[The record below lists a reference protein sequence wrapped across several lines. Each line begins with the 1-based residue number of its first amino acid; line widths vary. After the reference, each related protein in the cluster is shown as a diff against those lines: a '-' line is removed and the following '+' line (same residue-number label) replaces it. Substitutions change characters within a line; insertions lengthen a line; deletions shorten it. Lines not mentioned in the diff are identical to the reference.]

1 MSWSIHPDTCAQA
14 ARALNELLPLVERG
28 ERHRQVYAEEQSQP
42 GYSIKAEE
50 DRIHIGYHTL
60 TDLARGVLDACSH
73 TEDCFTLQRHCAFQ
87 EFGVM
92 ADLSRNAVMK
102 PEAIRRLIRLSALM
116 GYSFVGLYMEDTI
129 QLDGEP
135 YFGYQR
141 GAMTKKEL
149 QELDRYAASLGVELR
164 PYLQTLAHLN
174 QIMRYQ
180 RYDAINDT
188 GDILLAG
195 DERTYH
201 LLDRLLKTVSDC
213 FTTRKVNIGMDEAAL
228 VGAGKY
234 LDQNGYR
241 PRIEI
246 LQEHLARVLG
256 LCEKYGLK
264 AQMWSDMF
272 FNLAYG
278 SYDKAAEGASAQC
291 QPEIPPQVEL
301 AFWDYFHVGQARYET
316 MLQKHRQMAGRV
328 AFAGGAWK
336 WSGFTPSN
344 AFSIEAGRDALN
356 ACIKEQVESAV
367 ITAWG
372 DNGAE
377 ASMFSI
383 LPVLYAD
390 AALAWGQPGEREGFE
405 ILTGVR
411 FSDFLEL
418 DRPSRFSPDP
428 AVHGN
433 ASKFLLYNDPLLGTY
448 DSLVPEDVEA
458 FYAQAARELARVE
471 SIAGEY
477 AGLFRTQKTLS
488 MLLEK
493 KAALGRN
500 IKRAYDSGDRE
511 QLRQITEYEIPQ
523 LLERLDTFA
532 DALVEQWMAE
542 NKAFGFE
549 VQDLRLGGLR
559 RRVQQTEKRLRDYLN
574 GATERIEELEGERL
588 PFAYFDNSSIET
600 LNYNLWAVNATP
612 AVL

>member
-1 MSWSIHPDTCAQA
+1 MRWSIHPDTSPQA
-14 ARALNELLPLVERG
+14 VRAMKELLPIVERG
-28 ERHRQVYAEEQSQP
+28 GKERVLYAAEQAEP
-42 GYSIKAEE
+42 GFFVEAEK
-50 DRIHIGYHTL
+50 DLVQIRYHAL
-60 TDLARGVLDACSH
+60 TDLARGILEASGH
-73 TEDCFTLQRHCAFQ
+73 PEDSYTLQGTCSFG

-92 ADLSRNAVMK
+92 ADLSRNAVMR
-102 PEAIRRLIRLSALM
+102 PQAIRKLIRLSALM

-129 QLDGEP
+129 QLKDEP

-141 GAMTKKEL
+141 GAMTPEELKEL
-149 QELDRYAASLGVELR
+149 DQYAASLGVELR

-188 GDILLAG
+188 GDILLVG
-195 DERTYH
+195 EERTYELLDH
-201 LLDRLLKTVSDC
+201 LLETVSDC
-213 FTTRKVNIGMDEAAL
+213 FATRKINIGMDEAAL

-234 LDQNGYR
+234 LDRNGYR
-241 PRIEI
+241 PRIQI
-246 LQEHLARVLG
+246 LQEHLQQVLK
-256 LCEKYGLK
+256 LCDKYGLK
-264 AQMWSDMF
+264 PQMWSDMF

-278 SYDKAAEGASAQC
+278 SYDQAAEGAAAKC

-316 MLQKHRQMAGRV
+316 MLQKHKQMAGKV

-356 ACIKEQVESAV
+356 ACIEEQINSVV

-390 AALAWGQPGEREGFE
+390 AALAWGRAGEKAGFE
-405 ILTGVR
+405 VLTGVR
-411 FSDFLEL
+411 FDDFLEL
-418 DRPSRFSPDP
+418 DHPSCFSQNP

-458 FYAQAARELARVE
+458 FYGKAARELARVE
-471 SIAGEY
+471 SAAGEY

-488 MLLEK
+488 LLLQK
-493 KAALGRN
+493 KAALGKK
-500 IKRAYDSGDRE
+500 IKDAYDRKDNE
-511 QLRQITEYEIPQ
+511 QLRQIAEYEIPQ
-523 LLERLDTFA
+523 VLERLESFA
-532 DALVEQWMAE
+532 NALKKQWMAE
-542 NKAFGFE
+542 NKSFGFE
-549 VQDLRLGGLR
+549 VQDLRLGGL
-559 RRVQQTEKRLRDYLN
+559 QKRIERTGECLMQYLD
-574 GATERIEELEGERL
+574 GTLGQIEELEEERL
-588 PFAYFDNSSIET
+588 PFAYFDDTSIEN
-600 LNYNLWAVNATP
+600 LNYNLWTFNATP
-612 AVL
+612 AIL

>member
-1 MSWSIHPDTCAQA
+1 M
-14 ARALNELLPLVERG
+14 
-28 ERHRQVYAEEQSQP
+28 YAEEQSQP
-42 GYSIKAEE
+42 GYSIKAEGINPH
-50 DRIHIGYHTL
+50 RLPYPYGSG
-60 TDLARGVLDACSH
+60 RGVLDACSH

-102 PEAIRRLIRLSALM
+102 PAAIPPPDSSER
-116 GYSFVGLYMEDTI
+116 
-129 QLDGEP
+129 LDGLQLCGP
-135 YFGYQR
+135 VYGGYHSAGR
-141 GAMTKKEL
+141 GTVFRLPAGSHDEEGV

-241 PRIEI
+241 SRIEI

-278 SYDKAAEGASAQC
+278 SYDKAAEGASTQC

-356 ACIKEQVESAV
+356 ACIKEQVESVV

-377 ASMFSI
+377 ASTFSI

-390 AALAWGQPGEREGFE
+390 AALAWGAVGEREGFE

-411 FSDFLEL
+411 FSDFLKL

-448 DSLVPEDVEA
+448 DSLIPEDVEA
-458 FYAQAARELARVE
+458 F
-471 SIAGEY
+471 
-477 AGLFRTQKTLS
+477 
-488 MLLEK
+488 
-493 KAALGRN
+493 
-500 IKRAYDSGDRE
+500 
-511 QLRQITEYEIPQ
+511 
-523 LLERLDTFA
+523 
-532 DALVEQWMAE
+532 
-542 NKAFGFE
+542 
-549 VQDLRLGGLR
+549 
-559 RRVQQTEKRLRDYLN
+559 
-574 GATERIEELEGERL
+574 
-588 PFAYFDNSSIET
+588 
-600 LNYNLWAVNATP
+600 
-612 AVL
+612 